1 MSQVATPETPSS
13 TYGKNQR
20 RYYER
25 HRAEV
30 CAASRDYYARNVA
43 TCSEKMRAY
52 RETHRE
58 ERRLADRCRYW
69 RKKAAAMG
77 IDVSELDAAVAATT
91 PLPAPDPP
99 ATPATPV

>member
-1 MSQVATPETPSS
+1 
-13 TYGKNQR
+13 
-20 RYYER
+20 
-25 HRAEV
+25 V

-52 RETHRE
+52 REAHRE

-77 IDVSELDAAVAATT
+77 MDVSDLEAAVAA
-91 PLPAPDPP
+91 PVPAPP
-99 ATPATPV
+99 ATPV